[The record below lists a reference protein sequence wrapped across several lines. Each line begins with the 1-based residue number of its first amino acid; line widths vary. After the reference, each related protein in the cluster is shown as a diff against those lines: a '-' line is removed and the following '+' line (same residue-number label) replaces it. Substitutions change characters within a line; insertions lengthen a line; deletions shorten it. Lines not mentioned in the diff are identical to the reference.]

1 MKLLLLFVAIATF
14 GLTDATPRPGVD
26 PKADAILRKMSDTLA
41 GAKQF
46 TFESRDVSDQTS
58 PSGQMIQ
65 VAKTVNVAV
74 RRPDALAA
82 TVEGDQ
88 VSLRYVYDGKKI
100 GIVNAREKCYAVQD
114 VPGNLDGMFDTL
126 ALKYGITAPLSDL
139 LFSDPYKAMTERVR
153 SGEYLG
159 VHDVLGTKCHHL
171 AFRQEGIDWQIWIED
186 SEKSLPRKV
195 VITHKDLPGY
205 PQFMALLDKW
215 NLDAQI
221 PDETFAFAPPQ
232 DGKRVDLQPLA
243 DDGKADATAPA
254 GATK

>member
-14 GLTDATPRPGVD
+14 GPADATPHPGVD
-26 PKADAILRKMSDTLA
+26 PKADAILRKMGETLA

-46 TFESRDVSDQTS
+46 TFESHDMSDQTS
-58 PSGQMIQ
+58 PTGQKIQ

-74 RRPDALAA
+74 RRPDKLAA

-88 VSLRYVYDGKKI
+88 ESLRYVFNGKQL
-100 GIVNAREKCYAVQD
+100 GIVNAREKCFALQD
-114 VPGNLDGMFDTL
+114 MPGNLDQMFDAL

-171 AFRQEGIDWQIWIED
+171 AFRQDGIDWQIWIED
-186 SEKSLPRKV
+186 SDKPLPRKV
-195 VITHKDLPGY
+195 VITHKELPGY
-205 PQFMALLDKW
+205 PQFMALLGKW

-221 PDETFAFAPPQ
+221 PDEAFAFSPPQ
-232 DGKRVDLQPLA
+232 DSKRVDLQPL
-243 DDGKADATAPA
+243 DEGKPDAVAPA
-254 GATK
+254 GAAK